1 MKKQKQTIRRRSL
14 FDHINEITAVQHK
27 TYWKKLSEEDKKTWS
42 NFMVN
47 RFLSMNT
54 SWLELTNEVQRY
66 DLPPEIL
73 YKLYTDILPKK
84 KVWLRYVKGRKKMIE
99 YPRWAL
105 EIISNHYQVN
115 FRESKEYIEMFLLT
129 EGGMYELAE
138 LFKKYGTE
146 PKEIKKLG
154 LPIK

>member
-1 MKKQKQTIRRRSL
+1 MKKQKQTIRRKSL
-14 FDHINEITAVQHK
+14 FDHIKEITSVQHK
-27 TYWKKLSEEDKKTWS
+27 TYWKKISDEDKKTWS

-47 RFLSMNT
+47 RFLSMN
-54 SWLELTNEVQRY
+54 SNWLELVNEVQQY

-73 YKLYTDILPKK
+73 YKLYIDILPKR
-84 KVWLRYVKGRKKMIE
+84 KVWLKYIKGRKKMIE

-105 EIISNHYQVN
+105 DIVSNHYQIN
-115 FRESKEYIEMFLLT
+115 LQEAKNYIEMFLFT

-138 LFKKYGTE
+138 LFGKYGAE

-154 LPIK
+154 LPIE

>member
-1 MKKQKQTIRRRSL
+1 MKKQKQTIRRKSL
-14 FDHINEITAVQHK
+14 FEHINQVTSIQNK
-27 TYWKKLSEEDKKTWS
+27 TYWKRISDEDKKTWS

-47 RFLSMNT
+47 RFLSMN
-54 SWLELTNEVQRY
+54 SNWIELVNEVQRY

-73 YKLYTDILPKK
+73 YKLYIDILPKR
-84 KVWLRYVKGRKKMIE
+84 KVWLKYIKGRKQMLE

-105 EIISNHYQVN
+105 DIVSNHYQIN
-115 FRESKEYIEMFLLT
+115 LQEAKNYIEMFLLT

-138 LFKKYGTE
+138 LFGKYGAE

-154 LPIK
+154 LPIE

>member
-14 FDHINEITAVQHK
+14 FDHINEITSVQHK
-27 TYWKKLSEEDKKTWS
+27 TYWKKISDEDKKTWS

-47 RFLSMNT
+47 RFLSMNPN
-54 SWLELTNEVQRY
+54 WLELVNEVQQY

-73 YKLYTDILPKK
+73 YKLYIDILPKR
-84 KVWLRYVKGRKKMIE
+84 KVWLKYIKGRKKMIE

-105 EIISNHYQVN
+105 DIVSNHYQIN
-115 FRESKEYIEMFLLT
+115 LQEAKNYIEMFLLT

-138 LFKKYGTE
+138 LFGKYGAE
-146 PKEIKKLG
+146 PKEIKNLG
-154 LPIK
+154 LPFE